1 MFKLLNCEM
10 PKGLTYFVKEM
21 RGELIDLRGKTGA
34 SIHDKSPEIRT
45 RGNTA
50 DEQTIFIA
58 FLNVLIKS
66 CICHVV
72 MIPEI

>member
-1 MFKLLNCEM
+1 M
-10 PKGLTYFVKEM
+10 KEM
-21 RGELIDLRGKTGA
+21 RRELIDLRGKAGA

-45 RGNTA
+45 RGNAA

-58 FLNVLIKS
+58 FFNVLIKS